1 MKTNSVVTATVTTVP
16 VSEGA
21 DRLSQERKDTGVG
34 ADLEGSSAASRSYVQ
49 ILVSSALIGGSSMIN
64 IGISMIRTKLLAVM
78 LGPAG
83 FGLLASFT
91 VITDAARSWAALGMN
106 SSGVRQIAES
116 NGTGNKQRIGL
127 TIVVLRRTALVLG
140 VLGAIAL
147 ALLSGTVSRLTFGDE
162 AQAGPVALLGLVVFF
177 RMVSDGQGALLQ
189 GMRRIGDMARGG
201 IIGTAAGSVLML
213 LAVYFYRERG
223 LALALVLGA
232 AASAGIFWFY
242 SRRIKVARVDA
253 SNAQMCFE
261 AGQLLRLGLAFMV
274 SGLLMTGATYAVRVI
289 LIKFEGLEAA
299 GIYQAAWTL
308 GGLYVGFILQA
319 MGADFY
325 PRLVGAAGDDID
337 TNRLVNEQSRV
348 SILLAGP
355 GVLCTLVLAPLCVS
369 FFYTSEF
376 APAGE
381 ILRWIC
387 MGMALRIISWPMGF
401 IIVSRNRQLAFIA
414 TELAW
419 TIVNVGATLVLVR
432 YWGMTG
438 VGAAFFL
445 SYVFHVAI
453 IYPVVRQISGFRWE
467 PDNFRSAVLFIGAM
481 GCVTAAYAVLPPI
494 AANAFGL
501 IAVLGA
507 CAYSIHNLAT
517 LVPRELVPKRLHRL
531 VYWFQR
537 NDSAEIAST
546 GVESS

>member
-1 MKTNSVVTATVTTVP
+1 MVTANVTA
-16 VSEGA
+16 SEGA
-21 DRLSQERKDTGVG
+21 NALPQEHKGTAVG
-34 ADLEGSSAASRSYVQ
+34 AEPEEPSAASRSYVQ

-91 VITDAARSWAALGMN
+91 VITDVARSWAALGMN

-116 NGTGNKQRIGL
+116 NGTGNTQRIAL
-127 TIVVLRRTALVLG
+127 TIVVLRRTAFVLG

-147 ALLSGTVSRLTFGDE
+147 ALLSGEVSRLTFGDE

-177 RMVSDGQGALLQ
+177 RMVNDGQGALLQ

-213 LAVYFYRERG
+213 LAVYFFRERG

-232 AASAGIFWFY
+232 AASAGILWFY
-242 SRRIKVARVDA
+242 SRRIKVVRVDA
-253 SNAQMCFE
+253 SSAQMRLE
-261 AGQLLRLGLAFMV
+261 AGKLLRLGLAFMV

-325 PRLVGAAGDDID
+325 PRLVGAAGDDVD
-337 TNRLVNEQSRV
+337 TNRLVNQQSRV

-355 GVLCTLVLAPLCVS
+355 GVLGTLVLAPLCVS
-369 FFYTSEF
+369 LFYTSEF
-376 APAGE
+376 APAAE

-387 MGMALRIISWPMGF
+387 MGMALRIISWPMGY
-401 IIVSRNRQLAFIA
+401 IIVSRNRQLAFIV

-438 VGAAFFL
+438 VGVAFFL

-453 IYPVVRQISGFRWE
+453 IYPVVRRISGFRWE
-467 PDNFRSAVLFIGAM
+467 PDNFRSGGLFIGAM
-481 GCVTAAYAVLPPI
+481 GCVTAGYALLPPI

-531 VYWFQR
+531 VYRFQR
-537 NDSAEIAST
+537 EESARVAPAGRKSP
-546 GVESS
+546 